1 MREKGSRAAV
11 VVSDVYPFLPVWGVV
26 CVFSCPKRVQTVAPI
41 RPRSARAAAGV
52 DEFECAKQVAI
63 DVSHVVIGERGF
75 DGFHGS
81 IVSWLRLCERKNRPA
96 LLTMV
101 GEWGGA
107 VFLRILGI
115 IP

>member
-1 MREKGSRAAV
+1 MFTRF
-11 VVSDVYPFLPVWGVV
+11 YPFGVW
-26 CVFSCPKRVQTVAPI
+26 FAFFRVQNVSKPPPPI